1 VKNVSICRKLT
12 ECRKAGNNR
21 KMKENCILLLAG
33 ENAEGN
39 NQSPLLVELMLFREM
54 KFSA

>member
-1 VKNVSICRKLT
+1 LKNVSICRKLA

-21 KMKENCILLLAG
+21 KMKGNCILLLTG

-39 NQSPLLVELMLFREM
+39 NQSPLLIELVLFREM
-54 KFSA
+54 EFST